1 MKIIGLAGK
10 ARSGKDTTADI
21 ISAHEWIWRD
31 AFAAPI
37 RAIARAT
44 FDMTD
49 EELEKHKEKIDPIIG
64 MSPRQFMQRIGDAGR
79 SIDPA
84 IWIKSLELRLSPASS
99 GPSAAVITDVRF
111 ENEATWIRN
120 QGGEIWHI
128 QRENAGTRHEHSSE
142 NGIDIKP
149 GDIVI
154 ENNGTTADLATKV
167 ANSLYQ

>member
-10 ARSGKDTTADI
+10 ARCGKDTTADI

-49 EELEKHKEKIDPIIG
+49 DELEEHKEKIDPIIG

-84 IWIKSLELRLSPASS
+84 IWINSLAKRLQKITD
-99 GPSAAVITDVRF
+99 GIKVAVITDARF

-154 ENNGTTADLATKV
+154 ENNGTIGDLATKV
-167 ANSLYQ
+167 ANALYQ